1 MKFRAFSGA
10 ACRTKSK
17 TTNKTDIQS
26 FILFVSCSSRLHRF
40 HRDIFRHHVRNE
52 TMPLVG
58 HTHRTRCTQYP
69 SNFVFTCHKKYRI
82 QMDEN
87 NSSLKIA
94 WSHSIVSIYSS
105 THRHTNTHTHSHV
118 VHSAALLLV
127 AARSC
132 VFVNE
137 TTSVSP
143 ISVHHE
149 VHEWNITRQDIQKK
163 KRQQQRYKEEGRAV
177 GGLCHLSRR
186 EKRRNCRQNQINALN
201 YSLECNLNIFF

>member
-1 MKFRAFSGA
+1 MKFRAFGGA

-105 THRHTNTHTHSHV
+105 THRHTHT
-118 VHSAALLLV
+118 L
-127 AARSC
+127 ARRPFCRFASGGC
-132 VFVNE
+132 TIMCIRERNHFSIPNFGSSWG
-137 TTSVSP
+137 T
-143 ISVHHE
+143 
-149 VHEWNITRQDIQKK
+149 WMKYNKTRHTKK